1 MPWCPKCK
9 MEYREGITVC
19 ADCGTP
25 LVEDFVEEEEQ
36 IAILLT
42 EKEELAQRFHSFLE
56 YSDIKGALIGFSEEN
71 NQFTVTVPASKQK
84 EAKKLFTGFYL
95 AETEKAQEK
104 IIAEAIKKQTEETD
118 TSLEAQDNSIAST
131 EQTEDTAED
140 AICDL
145 EKNSSV
151 YVKKED
157 KYNDLSS
164 TGWTFLVF
172 GIAGLI
178 FTVLNILGYFS
189 IFANPVS
196 YTFASILFLGCL
208 FVSGNSFRSAKKA
221 KGEIAE
227 ENRITDELKEWLE
240 NNIHEND
247 LLSIQ
252 DDDLSEEINF
262 LNKINF
268 IKNAVTNHF
277 GKIDEAFLDEI
288 TEEFYNHHF
297 DN

>member
-42 EKEELAQRFHSFLE
+42 EKEELAQRFQDFLK
-56 YSDIKGALIGFSEEN
+56 YSGIDGALLGFSEEN
-71 NQFTVTVPASKQK
+71 NQYSVSVPASKQK
-84 EAKKLFTGFYL
+84 EAKKLYTGFYL
-95 AETEKAQEK
+95 AETEKAQEAA
-104 IIAEAIKKQTEETD
+104 IAKMLEKQMSEAENDSSEVVSED
-118 TSLEAQDNSIAST
+118 DNTS
-131 EQTEDTAED
+131 ED

-145 EKNSSV
+145 KKAASI

-189 IFANPVS
+189 LFANPVS
-196 YTFASILFLGCL
+196 YTAAALLFLGCIW
-208 FVSGNSFRSAKKA
+208 VGVNSFRSAKKA

-227 ENRITDELKEWLE
+227 ENRVTDELKEWLE
-240 NNIHEND
+240 NNISEDD
-247 LLSIQ
+247 LLSVQ
-252 DDDLSEEINF
+252 DDSVSEEINF

-268 IKNAVTNHF
+268 IKGAVTDHF
-277 GKIDEAFLDEI
+277 GKVDEAFLDEI
-288 TEEFYNHHF
+288 TEEFYNNHF
-297 DN
+297 EN